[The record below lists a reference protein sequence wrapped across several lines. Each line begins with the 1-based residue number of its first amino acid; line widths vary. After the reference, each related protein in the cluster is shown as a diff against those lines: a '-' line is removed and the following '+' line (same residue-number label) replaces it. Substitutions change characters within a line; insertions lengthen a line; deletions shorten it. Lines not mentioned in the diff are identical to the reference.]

1 MESKNSINQ
10 HCPEVET
17 LMGSKM
23 PFVTRHGITLV
34 VIVLLIVSVFV
45 LISDVVP
52 HYFLKEVTSNIIE
65 QIKMKI

>member
-1 MESKNSINQ
+1 
-10 HCPEVET
+10 
-17 LMGSKM
+17 MGGKM

-52 HYFLKEVTSNIIE
+52 HYFLKEVISNIIE
-65 QIKMKI
+65 QIKI

>member
-1 MESKNSINQ
+1 
-10 HCPEVET
+10 
-17 LMGSKM
+17 MGGKM